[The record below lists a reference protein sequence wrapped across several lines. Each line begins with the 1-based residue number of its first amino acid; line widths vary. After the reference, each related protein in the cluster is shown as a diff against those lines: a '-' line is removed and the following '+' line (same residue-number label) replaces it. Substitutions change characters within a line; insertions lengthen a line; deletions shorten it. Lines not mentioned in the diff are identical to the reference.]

1 MTDPFASTSVD
12 FAGPIKY
19 RINKKTVGKAYIALF
34 TCATTRAVHLK
45 LCRDLTA
52 EEFQRALKEFV
63 ARRGTPRLIVSD
75 NGKTF
80 TATKKWLNKLKK
92 NETLMNFLAADKII
106 WRLNLSWAP
115 WWGGFFERLVGT
127 MKRSLAKAIG
137 GSILRFA
144 ELEEALL
151 DIECVMNNR
160 PLCYQGEEFET
171 PVITP
176 NILIRGKPAQM
187 LEQDLNKIG
196 DNETLP
202 KRLVLL
208 ARSKEQLRK
217 RWFKEYLYAL
227 EERKRNQSGTDTKI
241 PESGKVVLLKE
252 DIKDRARWRIGRVVG
267 RVIGK
272 DHATHGLKIKLGNGY
287 VVEQPFQL
295 VCDLEV
301 EGESRAANVELNPRA
316 EEFRPRERL
325 LRKARDEARNRMAAV
340 NVYEDQED

>member
-1 MTDPFASTSVD
+1 MTDPLASTGVD

-34 TCATTRAVHLK
+34 TCATTRALHLK

-52 EEFQRALKEFV
+52 EEFQRALKEFI
-63 ARRGTPRLIVSD
+63 ARRGTPRLIVSN

-92 NETLMNFLAADKII
+92 NEALMNFLAADKII
-106 WRLNLSWAP
+106 WRLNPSRAP

-151 DIECVMNNR
+151 DIECMLNNR
-160 PLCYQGEEFET
+160 PLCYQGKEFET

-196 DNETLP
+196 DDETLP

-208 ARSKEQLRK
+208 A
-217 RWFKEYLYAL
+217 
-227 EERKRNQSGTDTKI
+227 
-241 PESGKVVLLKE
+241 
-252 DIKDRARWRIGRVVG
+252 
-267 RVIGK
+267 
-272 DHATHGLKIKLGNGY
+272 
-287 VVEQPFQL
+287 
-295 VCDLEV
+295 
-301 EGESRAANVELNPRA
+301 
-316 EEFRPRERL
+316 
-325 LRKARDEARNRMAAV
+325 
-340 NVYEDQED
+340 

>member
-1 MTDPFASTSVD
+1 MTDLLASTGVD

-19 RINKKTVGKAYIALF
+19 RIKKKTVGKAYIALF
-34 TCATTRAVHLK
+34 TCATTRALHLK

-63 ARRGTPRLIVSD
+63 ARRGTPRLIVSN

-92 NETLMNFLAADKII
+92 NEVLMNFLAADKII
-106 WRLNLSWAP
+106 WRLNLSRAS

-151 DIECVMNNR
+151 GIECVLNNR
-160 PLCYQGEEFET
+160 PLCYQGKEFET

-196 DNETLP
+196 DDETLP

-208 ARSKEQLRK
+208 
-217 RWFKEYLYAL
+217 
-227 EERKRNQSGTDTKI
+227 
-241 PESGKVVLLKE
+241 P
-252 DIKDRARWRIGRVVG
+252 
-267 RVIGK
+267 
-272 DHATHGLKIKLGNGY
+272 
-287 VVEQPFQL
+287 
-295 VCDLEV
+295 
-301 EGESRAANVELNPRA
+301 
-316 EEFRPRERL
+316 
-325 LRKARDEARNRMAAV
+325 
-340 NVYEDQED
+340 